1 MGNGYLLIEH
11 NIKEMKTVTVTSGL
25 PASGKTTWAKAEII
39 ANPGMYKRIN
49 KDDLRAMLDSGKY
62 SKSNEDFILST
73 RNTLIEKALLDGKHV
88 IIDDTNLSPKHL
100 NVIKDLVA
108 KFNKKHKDSVQ
119 VIEKIFNV
127 DLETCVKRD
136 SERANPVGRAVITKM
151 YNDFVKKDE
160 AIEYAVQDKDLPK
173 AIIVD
178 IDGTIAEKGT
188 RSPFHWKA
196 VGRDTPIKHVID
208 LVNLYSVTHEII
220 LLSGRDSVCRPE
232 TKKWLIDNN
241 VNYDSLYMRAEGDRD
256 KDTKVKKELYAR
268 NIKDKFYVDFI
279 LDDRAS
285 VVDMWRND
293 LHLPC
298 FQVAE
303 GNF

>member
-1 MGNGYLLIEH
+1 
-11 NIKEMKTVTVTSGL
+11 MKTVTVTSGL

-39 ANPGMYKRIN
+39 SNPGMYKRIN
-49 KDDLRAMLDSGKY
+49 KDDLRAMLDGGKY
-62 SKSNEDFILST
+62 SRSNEDFILST
-73 RNTLIEKALLDGKHV
+73 RNALIENALLEGKHV
-88 IIDDTNLSPKHL
+88 IVDDTNLSPKHL
-100 NVIKDLVA
+100 NVIKDLVK
-108 KFNKKHKDSVQ
+108 KFNKKHKDSVT

-127 DLETCVKRD
+127 DLKTCIQRD
-136 SERANPVGRAVITKM
+136 SERATPVGRVVITKM
-151 YNDFVKKDE
+151 YNDFVKKEE
-160 AIEYAVQDKDLPK
+160 AIEYLIQDKGLPK

-188 RSPFHWKA
+188 RNPFHWKA
-196 VGRDTPIKHVID
+196 VGRDTPIQHVID
-208 LVNLYSVTHEII
+208 LVNAYSKTHEII
-220 LLSGRDSVCRPE
+220 MLSGRDSVCRPE
-232 TKKWLIDNN
+232 TKMWLLDNN

-256 KDTKVKKELYAR
+256 KDIIIKKELYAR
-268 NIKDKFYVDFI
+268 NIKDKFYIDFV

-293 LHLPC
+293 IHLPC